1 MILNNFIEVLL
12 CQGLIGTNIRGEI
25 PRGKRIDGES
35 NNNYGQVAMNNHYT
49 NFESIRA
56 NSYRYSA
63 GYCLAFGSSDIPA
76 SADDYAWD
84 HNISGLSSISWSVN
98 IVIVKGAKKLRI
110 TETVTNDTEEDV
122 VVKEIGLI
130 VMGLSG
136 NVFLV
141 AREVLA
147 KPITI
152 KANGGVQVLGIDL
165 G

>member
-12 CQGLIGTNIRGEI
+12 CQGLIGTNIRGAI
-25 PRGKRIDGES
+25 PRGKRIDGKS
-35 NNNYGQVAMNNHYT
+35 NNNYGQVAMNDHYT

-56 NSYRYSA
+56 NPSSYSA

-98 IVIVKGAKKLRI
+98 TVIVNGAKKLRI
-110 TETVTNDTEEDV
+110 TETVMNDTEEDV

-130 VMGLSG
+130 VTLLG

>member
-1 MILNNFIEVLL
+1 M
-12 CQGLIGTNIRGEI
+12 
-25 PRGKRIDGES
+25 
-35 NNNYGQVAMNNHYT
+35 
-49 NFESIRA
+49 
-56 NSYRYSA
+56 
-63 GYCLAFGSSDIPA
+63 AFGSSDIPA